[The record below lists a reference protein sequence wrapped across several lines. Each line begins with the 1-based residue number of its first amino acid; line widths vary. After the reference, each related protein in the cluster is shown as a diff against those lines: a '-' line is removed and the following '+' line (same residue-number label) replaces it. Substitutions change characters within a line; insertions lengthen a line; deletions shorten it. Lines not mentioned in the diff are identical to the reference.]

1 MVIIAKPRNSVW
13 RNQKQNGN
21 GEKTLQSVREQE
33 EDEYNKKVGQKV
45 AFKTSTTRDGHKL
58 FETSL

>member
-1 MVIIAKPRNSVW
+1 VVVIAKPKNS
-13 RNQKQNGN
+13 NQKETGN
-21 GEKTLQSVREQE
+21 GKTLQSVREQE

-45 AFKTSTTRDGHKL
+45 AFKTTTTTDGHKL